1 MVSIPCTD
9 KTFSWIF
16 QAFSRFSVFSVQ
28 GNAIQTKTDGGVLNP
43 LSNSNYAHQK
53 KAVNGNDRNIRHGK
67 SSKPLYTFY
76 VNYGLTL
83 EQKCVIPLRND

>member
-1 MVSIPCTD
+1 MVSIPCTEH
-9 KTFSWIF
+9 TFSWIF

-28 GNAIQTKTDGGVLNP
+28 GNAIQTKTDGGVLNA
-43 LSNSNYAHQK
+43 LINSNYAHQK
-53 KAVNGNDRNIRHGK
+53 KAVQGNDRNIRHGK

-83 EQKCVIPLRND
+83 G